1 MPLRTVPALALASML
16 VGGPSTQ
23 AAEVHEIYPE
33 THSRLF
39 TADATPILRIESG
52 DSVVTRTWDSG
63 GRDHEDVWHIEH
75 PYVYPESGNPLM
87 GPFFIEGAAYGDV
100 LEVHFDKIRLNRD
113 HGYTTYRL
121 NPAVLE
127 PGATLYDRNYEM
139 DAVRAG
145 RADLIPWDIDLER
158 GTASPR
164 LQPRA
169 SSGFALE
176 LPVRPMLGCVG
187 VAPGRGVV
195 ETSGPSYEYGGNID
209 YNDIVEGTTLYL
221 PVFNEGA
228 YLYVGDGHAL
238 QGDGEGFGA
247 GVETSM
253 DVQFTVRVLKN
264 TEIRMPRL
272 VTDEHLITIMSQP
285 EFRSNLDI
293 GLRAANSE
301 MIRWLTGACELT
313 AQEAHMLM
321 GSVVEHKIITY
332 SGSVATLMK
341 KAYLPSKCHRL
352 Q

>member
-1 MPLRTVPALALASML
+1 MRVPSLALAFVVLAGSMT
-16 VGGPSTQ
+16 GG
-23 AAEVHEIYPE
+23 AEIHEIYPE

-39 TADATPILRIESG
+39 TADVAPILRIASG
-52 DSVVTRTWDSG
+52 DSVITRTWDSG
-63 GRDHEDVWHIEH
+63 GRDHDDVWHIEH

-87 GPFFIEGAAYGDV
+87 GPFYIEGAAHGDT
-100 LEVHFDKIRLNRD
+100 LQIHFDEIRLNRP

-121 NPAVLE
+121 HPAVLE
-127 PGATLYDRNYEM
+127 PGAPLYEAYHEM
-139 DAVRAG
+139 GAVRPG
-145 RADLIPWDIDLER
+145 RADLIPWDLDLER
-158 GTASPR
+158 GIATPR
-164 LQPRA
+164 LKADA
-169 SSGFALE
+169 SSGFRLE

-195 ETSGPSYEYGGNID
+195 QTSGPSYEYGGNID

-253 DVQFTVRVLKN
+253 DVQFTVKVLKN

-293 GLRAANSE
+293 GVRAANSE
-301 MIRWLTGACELT
+301 MIRWLTGPCELT
-313 AQEAHMLM
+313 PQEAHMLM
-321 GSVVEHKIITY
+321 GSVVEHEIVTY
-332 SGSVATLMK
+332 SGSVATLLK
-341 KAYLPSKCHRL
+341 KVYLPSKCHRFGE
-352 Q
+352 

>member
-1 MPLRTVPALALASML
+1 MPLRAVPALALASTL
-16 VGGPSTQ
+16 VGGVSTR

-52 DSVVTRTWDSG
+52 DSVITRTWDSG

-87 GPFFIEGAAYGDV
+87 GPFYVEGAAYGDT
-100 LEVHFDKIRLNRD
+100 LEVHFDKIGLNRS

-127 PGATLYDRNYEM
+127 PGATLYDPSYEM
-139 DAVRAG
+139 GAVRPG
-145 RADLIPWDIDLER
+145 RADLIPWDLDLER
-158 GTASPR
+158 GTATPR

-169 SSGFALE
+169 SSGFTLE

-264 TEIRMPRL
+264 KEIRMPRL

-301 MIRWLTGACELT
+301 MIRWLMGACELT
-313 AQEAHMLM
+313 AQQAHMLM

-341 KAYLPSKCHRL
+341 KAYLPSKCHRFE
-352 Q
+352 